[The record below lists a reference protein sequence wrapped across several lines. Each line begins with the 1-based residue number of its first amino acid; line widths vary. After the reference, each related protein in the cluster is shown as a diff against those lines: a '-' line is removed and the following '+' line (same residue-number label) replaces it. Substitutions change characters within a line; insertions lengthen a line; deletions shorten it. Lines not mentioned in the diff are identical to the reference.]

1 MRKIITWLVILFKRQ
16 LKKVSLYVILAILVL
31 ACISIRYVAQNFS
44 VTIEIGVVNQDKG
57 NVSAMIEKGLYEH
70 NGLVAF
76 VKYDSRAELI
86 EAVQSGSVYG
96 GYVIKPEFSKK
107 LLKGDNDNIIEAFS
121 TPNSLISGISNEM
134 FFSFVMKELSYEEL
148 VKDTLDTG
156 LFKALSEEE
165 IRRELREYYEL
176 NLANGSTFSLAYE
189 NTPKNYEGKFT
200 SIDIL
205 DYISPVITGLIGLM
219 IFIGGLCGSLSYYD
233 DRKNGSLALLKPV
246 FRQLVAVIETAVPVL
261 VITAVGIFILIVT
274 GMETN
279 VGAIVV
285 KYIIYGLIVIVYC
298 YLLKTIIRRK
308 EIFVSFIPVLSLMSV
323 FFCPIFT
330 NIAAVSPL
338 LAGIGKT
345 VPLYWLYY
353 I

>member
-1 MRKIITWLVILFKRQ
+1 MKKAITWLVILFKRQ
-16 LKKVSLYVILAILVL
+16 LKKVSLYVILAILVF
-31 ACISIRYVAQNFS
+31 ACVSIRYVALNFS

-57 NVSAMIEKGLYEH
+57 NVSAMVEKGLYGHE
-70 NGLVAF
+70 GLVTF
-76 VKYDSRAELI
+76 VRYNSRAELI
-86 EAVQSGSVYG
+86 EGVQSGSVYG

-107 LLKGDNDNIIEAFS
+107 LLEGDSENIIEAFS

-156 LFKALSEEE
+156 LFKTLSEEE

-176 NLANGSTFSLAYE
+176 NLANGSTFSLSYE
-189 NTPKNYEGKFT
+189 NTPKDFEGKFT
-200 SIDIL
+200 SIDVL
-205 DYISPVITGLIGLM
+205 DYISPVITGLTGLL

-233 DRKNGSLALLKPV
+233 DKKNGSLALLKPV
-246 FRQLVAVIETAVPVL
+246 FRQLVAVIETAAPVL
-261 VITAVGIFILIVT
+261 IITLAGIVILIIT
-274 GMETN
+274 GMETS
-279 VGAIVV
+279 VGAAAG
-285 KYIIYGLIVIVYC
+285 KYIGYDLIVIAYC
-298 YLLKTIIRRK
+298 YLLKTIIPRK
-308 EIFVSFIPVLSLMSV
+308 EIFVSLIPVLSLMSV

-330 NIAAVSPL
+330 NIAAVSPV

>member
-1 MRKIITWLVILFKRQ
+1 MKKAVTWLVILFKRQ
-16 LKKVSLYVILAILVL
+16 LKKVSLYVILAILVF
-31 ACISIRYVAQNFS
+31 ACVSIRYVALNFS

-57 NVSAMIEKGLYEH
+57 NVSAMVEKGLYSH
-70 NGLVAF
+70 DGLVTF
-76 VKYDSRAELI
+76 VRYNSRAELI
-86 EAVQSGSVYG
+86 EGVQSGSVYG

-107 LLKGDNDNIIEAFS
+107 LLEGDSENIIEAFS

-156 LFKALSEEE
+156 LFKTLSEEE

-176 NLANGSTFSLAYE
+176 NLANGSTFSLSYE
-189 NTPKNYEGKFT
+189 NTLKDFEGKFT
-200 SIDIL
+200 SIDVL
-205 DYISPVITGLIGLM
+205 DYISPVITGLTGLL

-233 DRKNGSLALLKPV
+233 DKKNGSLALLKPV
-246 FRQLVAVIETAVPVL
+246 FRQLVAVIETAAPVL
-261 VITAVGIFILIVT
+261 IITLAGIVILIIT
-274 GMETN
+274 GMETS
-279 VGAIVV
+279 VGAAAG
-285 KYIIYGLIVIVYC
+285 KYIGYDLIVIAYC
-298 YLLKTIIRRK
+298 YLLKTIIPRK
-308 EIFVSFIPVLSLMSV
+308 EIFVSLIPVLSLMSV

-330 NIAAVSPL
+330 NIAAVSPV

>member
-1 MRKIITWLVILFKRQ
+1 MKKAVTWLVILFKRQ
-16 LKKVSLYVILAILVL
+16 LKKVSLYVILAILVF
-31 ACISIRYVAQNFS
+31 ACVSIRYVALNFS

-57 NVSAMIEKGLYEH
+57 NVSAMVEKGLYAH
-70 NGLVAF
+70 DGLVTF
-76 VKYDSRAELI
+76 VRYNSRAELI
-86 EAVQSGSVYG
+86 EGVQSGSVYG

-107 LLKGDNDNIIEAFS
+107 LLEGDSENIIEAFS

-156 LFKALSEEE
+156 LFKTLSEEE

-176 NLANGSTFSLAYE
+176 NLANGSTFSLSYE
-189 NTPKNYEGKFT
+189 NTPKDFEGKFT
-200 SIDIL
+200 SIDVL
-205 DYISPVITGLIGLM
+205 DYISPVITGLTGLL

-233 DRKNGSLALLKPV
+233 DKKNGSLALLKPV
-246 FRQLVAVIETAVPVL
+246 FRQLVAVIETAAPVL
-261 VITAVGIFILIVT
+261 IITLAGIVILIIT
-274 GMETN
+274 GMETS
-279 VGAIVV
+279 VGAAAG
-285 KYIIYGLIVIVYC
+285 KYIGYDLIVIAYC
-298 YLLKTIIRRK
+298 YLLKTIIPRK
-308 EIFVSFIPVLSLMSV
+308 EIFVSLIPVLSLMSV

-330 NIAAVSPL
+330 NIAAVSPV

>member
-1 MRKIITWLVILFKRQ
+1 MKKAVTWLVILFKRQ
-16 LKKVSLYVILAILVL
+16 LKKVSLYVILAILVF
-31 ACISIRYVAQNFS
+31 ACVSIRYVALNFS

-57 NVSAMIEKGLYEH
+57 NVSAMVEKGLYSH
-70 NGLVAF
+70 DGLVTF
-76 VKYDSRAELI
+76 VRYNSRAELI
-86 EAVQSGSVYG
+86 EGVQSGSVYG

-107 LLKGDNDNIIEAFS
+107 LLEGDSENIIEAFS

-156 LFKALSEEE
+156 LFKTLSEEE

-176 NLANGSTFSLAYE
+176 NLANGSTFSLSYE
-189 NTPKNYEGKFT
+189 NTPKDFEGKFT
-200 SIDIL
+200 SIDVL
-205 DYISPVITGLIGLM
+205 DYISPVITGLTGLL

-233 DRKNGSLALLKPV
+233 DKKNGSLALLKPV
-246 FRQLVAVIETAVPVL
+246 FRQLVAVIETAAPVL
-261 VITAVGIFILIVT
+261 IITLAGIVILIIT
-274 GMETN
+274 GMETS
-279 VGAIVV
+279 VGAAAG
-285 KYIIYGLIVIVYC
+285 KYIGYDLIVIAYC
-298 YLLKTIIRRK
+298 YLLKTIIPRK
-308 EIFVSFIPVLSLMSV
+308 EIFVSLIPVLSLMSV

-330 NIAAVSPL
+330 NIAAVSPV

>member
-1 MRKIITWLVILFKRQ
+1 MKKAVTWLVILFKRQ
-16 LKKVSLYVILAILVL
+16 LKKVSLYVILAILVF
-31 ACISIRYVAQNFS
+31 ACVSIRYVALNFS

-57 NVSAMIEKGLYEH
+57 NVSAMVEKGLYSH
-70 NGLVAF
+70 DGLVTF
-76 VKYDSRAELI
+76 VRYNSRAELI
-86 EAVQSGSVYG
+86 EGVQSGSVYG

-107 LLKGDNDNIIEAFS
+107 LLEGDSENIIEAFS

-156 LFKALSEEE
+156 LFKTLSEEE

-176 NLANGSTFSLAYE
+176 NLANGSTFSLSYE
-189 NTPKNYEGKFT
+189 NTPKDFEGKFT
-200 SIDIL
+200 SIDVL
-205 DYISPVITGLIGLM
+205 DYISPVITGLTGLL
-219 IFIGGLCGSLSYYD
+219 IFIVGLCGSLSYYD
-233 DRKNGSLALLKPV
+233 DKKNGSLALLKPV
-246 FRQLVAVIETAVPVL
+246 FRQLVAVIETAAPVL
-261 VITAVGIFILIVT
+261 IITLAGIVILIIT
-274 GMETN
+274 GMETS
-279 VGAIVV
+279 VGAAAG
-285 KYIIYGLIVIVYC
+285 KYIVYDLIVIAYC
-298 YLLKTIIRRK
+298 YLLKTIIPRK
-308 EIFVSFIPVLSLMSV
+308 EIFVSLIPVLSLMSV

-330 NIAAVSPL
+330 NIAAVSPV